1 MTNLDLKKLKRTIAQ
16 NKNRL
21 YSAME
26 GDDFVNPDMLDYAL
40 SVIHSQNAYI
50 NALESNRGVGKLKAR
65 ALVSPAIYKHF
76 KDKYYA
82 TIGVAK
88 KLKKEGISE
97 ADINSKIVFIAEYTE
112 ATDNANLE
120 VKILEINGNYY
131 HLRDDLSDLVLYKSL
146 YDNHRA
152 YVRDIDMFLSE
163 VDKEKYPNVEQE
175 YRFEL
180 VRY

>member
-1 MTNLDLKKLKRTIAQ
+1 MSSLTLKKLKKTIVE

-21 YSAME
+21 YNAME
-26 GDDFVNPDMLDYAL
+26 VDDLVNPNMLDYAL
-40 SVIHSQNAYI
+40 TVIHSQNAYI
-50 NALESNRGVGKLKAR
+50 NALEEVKGVSKNKR
-65 ALVSPAIYKHF
+65 ELVSPAIYKHF

-82 TIGVAK
+82 TVGVVKAIGGVS
-88 KLKKEGISE
+88 LSE
-97 ADINSKIVFIAEYTE
+97 EDIDSKIVLIAEYTE
-112 ATDNANLE
+112 AKDSESLE
-120 VKILEINGNYY
+120 VKIINLDGVYY